1 LNQSVEKQR
10 EPVLSAGRRLD
21 SSNRSSRGP
30 RKNGLVFAI
39 IVGVIVLVLTMTAL
53 FAVYWYKGVYPNV
66 TVFGTDIGGLS
77 EAEAGEV
84 IESVLATYTE
94 ERIKVSFKDEWSYI
108 PIYDHDAM
116 SSSSDI
122 LQNALTVGRTGNF
135 FVRAKEI
142 IKTLFVPYELMS
154 EVKTDATAIPSY
166 LESFKSTIERN
177 KNEPRYKV
185 LGDKLVIDLG
195 IVGRTLD
202 VESVVDIIEEHIQTS
217 RGGEIDL
224 EDYLVYDETT
234 PLSILDIYN
243 EIYVE
248 PADAYLDTSEEV
260 PKVVPHVVGVKFD
273 LEKAERDVSTA
284 EETTGSITIPLIITE
299 PEITTEK
306 FEALLFRDVLSE
318 AKTTLNAKNL
328 ERTGNVRLSANSI
341 NGVILNPGDI
351 FSYNET
357 VGQRTYERGY
367 RDASVYTSD
376 GIEDQLGGGICQT
389 SSTLYMNVIRAG
401 LEIVERQN
409 HAYTVIYAPLGEDAT
424 VYWGSIDFKFSNN
437 QQFPVKIEAYQEK
450 DYVVVRFLGTKLDNN
465 TVKIETKVLEHT
477 PYETFT
483 EENPNLNYG
492 VRRQK
497 REGHS
502 YYKIETYRVVYD
514 ENGREISREKLPSS
528 RYRKL
533 DRIMEI
539 GTKGAPTV
547 EPVETSPPVSSPSPS
562 QPTTPEPSLPPE
574 TTPPNP
580 TEPTQSPPS
589 TRPEDPGEPHDP
601 PEDEDIK
608 DEHPKPSKPSK
619 PGEDN

>member
-1 LNQSVEKQR
+1 
-10 EPVLSAGRRLD
+10 
-21 SSNRSSRGP
+21 
-30 RKNGLVFAI
+30 
-39 IVGVIVLVLTMTAL
+39 
-53 FAVYWYKGVYPNV
+53 
-66 TVFGTDIGGLS
+66 
-77 EAEAGEV
+77 
-84 IESVLATYTE
+84 
-94 ERIKVSFKDEWSYI
+94 
-108 PIYDHDAM
+108 
-116 SSSSDI
+116 
-122 LQNALTVGRTGNF
+122 
-135 FVRAKEI
+135 
-142 IKTLFVPYELMS
+142 MS

-450 DYVVVRFLGTKLDNN
+450 DYVVVRFLGTKHDNN

-483 EENPNLNYG
+483 EENPNLNY
-492 VRRQK
+492 
-497 REGHS
+497 E
-502 YYKIETYRVVYD
+502 
-514 ENGREISREKLPSS
+514 
-528 RYRKL
+528 
-533 DRIMEI
+533 
-539 GTKGAPTV
+539 
-547 EPVETSPPVSSPSPS
+547 
-562 QPTTPEPSLPPE
+562 
-574 TTPPNP
+574 
-580 TEPTQSPPS
+580 
-589 TRPEDPGEPHDP
+589 
-601 PEDEDIK
+601 
-608 DEHPKPSKPSK
+608 
-619 PGEDN
+619 